1 MGNNGAEAIMFTT
14 NGAATVGRIMNEV
27 SIQKTKYNCGWD
39 NDWDKSWDEGPWDKE
54 SWSDYWDD
62 SHH

>member
-1 MGNNGAEAIMFTT
+1 MYTT
-14 NGAATVGRIMNEV
+14 NGAATVGRIFNEV
-27 SIQKTKYNCGWD
+27 ANYKEKFSCGWD

-54 SWSDYWDD
+54 SWSDDWGD